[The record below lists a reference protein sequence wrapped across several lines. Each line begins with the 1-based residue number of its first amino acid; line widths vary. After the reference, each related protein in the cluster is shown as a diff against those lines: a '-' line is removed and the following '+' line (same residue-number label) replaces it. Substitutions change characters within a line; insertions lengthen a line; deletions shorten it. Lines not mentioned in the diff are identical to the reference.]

1 MTNNKQLTVHSQRS
15 IVHGQC
21 SIVYG
26 LWTMVNPRHLNHS
39 VFRLVLF
46 LFTLSAIGCEKEKL
60 YDVNEQ
66 TILPPNANK
75 TKLKSDQQYIAI
87 LYANLFQTALSSD
100 NLFEASEC
108 VQSIGDKDLVH
119 EVLISNYMN
128 SGGVI
133 LPTNAEMRADIDG
146 FLTETYNRFLVRNPT
161 EAERQYFKNYIN
173 THPNVKPEL
182 VYFSFALSDEY
193 QYY

>member
-1 MTNNKQLTVHSQRS
+1 MKYPIWALLT
-15 IVHGQC
+15 
-21 SIVYG
+21 
-26 LWTMVNPRHLNHS
+26 
-39 VFRLVLF
+39 
-46 LFTLSAIGCEKEKL
+46 FTLIFSGCEKDKL
-60 YDVNEQ
+60 YEVNEE

-100 NLFEASEC
+100 DLFEASEC

-128 SGGVI
+128 ENGVI
-133 LPTNAEMRADIDG
+133 LPSNEEMRADIDG

-173 THPNVKPEL
+173 THPNVRPEL
-182 VYFSFALSDEY
+182 VYFSFALSNEY

>member
-1 MTNNKQLTVHSQRS
+1 MKYALP
-15 IVHGQC
+15 I
-21 SIVYG
+21 
-26 LWTMVNPRHLNHS
+26 
-39 VFRLVLF
+39 
-46 LFTLSAIGCEKEKL
+46 LSAILILSFTSCEKDVE
-60 YDVNEQ
+60 YEVNEE

-100 NLFEASEC
+100 NLFEASEGI
-108 VQSIGDKDLVH
+108 QSIGDKTLAH

-128 SGGVI
+128 KSDVI
-133 LPTNAEMRADIDG
+133 LPTNEEMRADVDAFI
-146 FLTETYNRFLVRNPT
+146 TETYNRFLVRNPT

-173 THPNVKPEL
+173 THPNVRPEL
-182 VYFSFALSDEY
+182 VYFSFALSNEY

>member
-1 MTNNKQLTVHSQRS
+1 MHISNMKYPIWALLT
-15 IVHGQC
+15 
-21 SIVYG
+21 
-26 LWTMVNPRHLNHS
+26 
-39 VFRLVLF
+39 
-46 LFTLSAIGCEKEKL
+46 FTLIFSGCEKDKL
-60 YDVNEQ
+60 YEVNEE

-100 NLFEASEC
+100 DLFEASEC

-128 SGGVI
+128 ENGVI
-133 LPTNAEMRADIDG
+133 LPSNEEMRADIDG

-173 THPNVKPEL
+173 THPNVRPEL
-182 VYFSFALSDEY
+182 VYFSFALSNEY

>member
-1 MTNNKQLTVHSQRS
+1 MKYALP
-15 IVHGQC
+15 I
-21 SIVYG
+21 
-26 LWTMVNPRHLNHS
+26 
-39 VFRLVLF
+39 
-46 LFTLSAIGCEKEKL
+46 LSAILILSFTSCEKDVE
-60 YDVNEQ
+60 YEVNEE

-108 VQSIGDKDLVH
+108 IQSIGDKTLAH

-128 SGGVI
+128 KSDVI
-133 LPTNAEMRADIDG
+133 LPTNEEMRADLDAFI
-146 FLTETYNRFLVRNPT
+146 TETYNRFLVRNPT

-173 THPNVKPEL
+173 THPNVRPEL
-182 VYFSFALSDEY
+182 VYFSFALSNEY

>member
-1 MTNNKQLTVHSQRS
+1 MKYS
-15 IVHGQC
+15 IYIL
-21 SIVYG
+21 SI
-26 LWTMVNPRHLNHS
+26 
-39 VFRLVLF
+39 LVL
-46 LFTLSAIGCEKEKL
+46 IGFSSCEKDKE
-60 YDVNEQ
+60 YQVNEE

-108 VQSIGDKDLVH
+108 IQSIGDKTLAH

-128 SGGVI
+128 KPDVI
-133 LPTNAEMRADIDG
+133 LPTNEEMRANLDVFI
-146 FLTETYNRFLVRNPT
+146 TETYNRFLVRNPT

-173 THPNVKPEL
+173 THPNVRPEL
-182 VYFSFALSDEY
+182 VYFSFALSNEY

>member
-1 MTNNKQLTVHSQRS
+1 MKNVVQHISRNVLRF
-15 IVHGQC
+15 
-21 SIVYG
+21 
-26 LWTMVNPRHLNHS
+26 S
-39 VFRLVLF
+39 VFLLLF
-46 LFTLSAIGCEKEKL
+46 ASAGCEKDKL
-60 YDVNEQ
+60 YEVNEE

-100 NLFEASEC
+100 DLFEASEC

-128 SGGVI
+128 KSNVI
-133 LPTNAEMRADIDG
+133 LPTNEEMRADVDAFI
-146 FLTETYNRFLVRNPT
+146 TETYNRFLVRNPT

-173 THPNVKPEL
+173 TNPNVRPEL
-182 VYFSFALSDEY
+182 VYFSFALSNEY

>member
-1 MTNNKQLTVHSQRS
+1 MNMHISIKEEMKNEKMKKVRHRSRMGQLLPS
-15 IVHGQC
+15 
-21 SIVYG
+21 
-26 LWTMVNPRHLNHS
+26 RH
-39 VFRLVLF
+39 LF
-46 LFTLSAIGCEKEKL
+46 LFPFFLLLFTTIGCQKDKL
-60 YDVNEQ
+60 YEVQEE

-87 LYANLFQTALSSD
+87 LYANLFQSALSSD

-128 SGGVI
+128 TGGVI
-133 LPTNAEMRADIDG
+133 LPTNEEMRADIDG
-146 FLTETYNRFLVRNPT
+146 FLTATYNRFLVRNPT
-161 EAERQYFKNYIN
+161 EAERQFFKNYIN

>member
-1 MTNNKQLTVHSQRS
+1 MKYPLWALLT
-15 IVHGQC
+15 
-21 SIVYG
+21 
-26 LWTMVNPRHLNHS
+26 
-39 VFRLVLF
+39 
-46 LFTLSAIGCEKEKL
+46 FTLIFSGCEKDKL
-60 YDVNEQ
+60 YEVNEE

-128 SGGVI
+128 ENGVI
-133 LPTNAEMRADIDG
+133 LPSNEEMRADIDG

-173 THPNVKPEL
+173 THPNVRSEL
-182 VYFSFALSDEY
+182 VYFSFALSNEY

>member
-1 MTNNKQLTVHSQRS
+1 MKNVIQHISRNVL
-15 IVHGQC
+15 
-21 SIVYG
+21 
-26 LWTMVNPRHLNHS
+26 LFS
-39 VFRLVLF
+39 VFLLLF
-46 LFTLSAIGCEKEKL
+46 SSAGCEKDKL
-60 YDVNEQ
+60 YEVNEE

-100 NLFEASEC
+100 DLFETSEC

-128 SGGVI
+128 RSNVI
-133 LPTNAEMRADIDG
+133 LPTNEEMRADVDEFI
-146 FLTETYNRFLVRNPT
+146 TETYNRFLVRNPT

-173 THPNVKPEL
+173 TNPNVRPEL
-182 VYFSFALSDEY
+182 VYFSFALSNEY

>member
-1 MTNNKQLTVHSQRS
+1 MNNAFRH
-15 IVHGQC
+15 IGQ
-21 SIVYG
+21 
-26 LWTMVNPRHLNHS
+26 S
-39 VFRLVLF
+39 VFRFAILLF
-46 LFTLSAIGCEKEKL
+46 LLSTIIGCQKEKL
-60 YDVNEQ
+60 YEVNEE
-66 TILPPNANK
+66 TILPGNANK

-100 NLFEASEC
+100 DLFEASEC

-128 SGGVI
+128 QGGVQ
-133 LPTNAEMRADIDG
+133 LTSNEAMRADVDAFI
-146 FLTETYNRFLVRNPT
+146 TETYNRFLVRNPT

-182 VYFSFALSDEY
+182 VYFSFALSNEY

>member
-1 MTNNKQLTVHSQRS
+1 MRISNMKYLAITL
-15 IVHGQC
+15 IAC
-21 SIVYG
+21 SIVF
-26 LWTMVNPRHLNHS
+26 S
-39 VFRLVLF
+39 
-46 LFTLSAIGCEKEKL
+46 GCKKDKL
-60 YDVNEQ
+60 YEVNEE

-100 NLFEASEC
+100 DLFEASQC

-128 SGGVI
+128 QSDVI
-133 LPTNAEMRADIDG
+133 LPTNEEMRADVDV

-173 THPNVKPEL
+173 THPNVRPEL
-182 VYFSFALSDEY
+182 VYFSFALSNEY

>member
-1 MTNNKQLTVHSQRS
+1 MKNVIQHIPANVLRFA
-15 IVHGQC
+15 I
-21 SIVYG
+21 I
-26 LWTMVNPRHLNHS
+26 
-39 VFRLVLF
+39 LF
-46 LFTLSAIGCEKEKL
+46 LFFAVGCEKDKE
-60 YDVNEQ
+60 YEVNEE

-75 TKLKSDQQYIAI
+75 TKLKTDQQYIAI

-100 NLFEASEC
+100 DLFEASEC

-128 SGGVI
+128 KPDVI
-133 LPTNAEMRADIDG
+133 LPTNEEMRADVDG
-146 FLTETYNRFLVRNPT
+146 FITETYNRFLVRNPT

-173 THPNVKPEL
+173 THPNVRPEL
-182 VYFSFALSDEY
+182 VYFSFSLSNEY

>member
-1 MTNNKQLTVHSQRS
+1 MKQFLTY
-15 IVHGQC
+15 IL
-21 SIVYG
+21 IIIG
-26 LWTMVNPRHLNHS
+26 LAFS
-39 VFRLVLF
+39 
-46 LFTLSAIGCEKEKL
+46 SCEKDKI
-60 YDVNEQ
+60 YDVNEE

-75 TKLKSDQQYIAI
+75 TKVKSDQQYIAI

-108 VQSIGDKDLVH
+108 IQSLGDKNLAH

-128 SGGVI
+128 KPEVV
-133 LPTNAEMRADIDG
+133 LPTNGEMRADVDG
-146 FLTETYNRFLVRNPT
+146 FITETYNRFLVRNPT

-173 THPNVKPEL
+173 TNPNVRPEL
-182 VYFSFALSDEY
+182 IYFSFALSNEY

>member
-1 MTNNKQLTVHSQRS
+1 MKYS
-15 IVHGQC
+15 IYIL
-21 SIVYG
+21 SI
-26 LWTMVNPRHLNHS
+26 
-39 VFRLVLF
+39 LVL
-46 LFTLSAIGCEKEKL
+46 IGFSSCEKDKE
-60 YDVNEQ
+60 YQVNEE

-108 VQSIGDKDLVH
+108 IQSIGDKTLAH

-128 SGGVI
+128 KPDVI
-133 LPTNAEMRADIDG
+133 LPTNEEMRANLDLFI
-146 FLTETYNRFLVRNPT
+146 TETYNRFLVRNPT

-173 THPNVKPEL
+173 THPNVRPEL
-182 VYFSFALSDEY
+182 VYFSFALSNEY

>member
-1 MTNNKQLTVHSQRS
+1 MRYLILFIS
-15 IVHGQC
+15 IILAF
-21 SIVYG
+21 S
-26 LWTMVNPRHLNHS
+26 
-39 VFRLVLF
+39 
-46 LFTLSAIGCEKEKL
+46 LSGCEKDKL
-60 YDVNEQ
+60 YEVNEE

-75 TKLKSDQQYIAI
+75 NKLKSSQQYIAI

-108 VQSIGDKDLVH
+108 VASVGDKDLVH

-128 SGGVI
+128 KPDVI
-133 LPTNAEMRADIDG
+133 LPTNQEMRADVDAFI
-146 FLTETYNRFLVRNPT
+146 TETYNRFLVRNPT

-173 THPNVKPEL
+173 TNPGVRPEL
-182 VYFSFALSDEY
+182 VYFSFALCDEY

>member
-1 MTNNKQLTVHSQRS
+1 M
-15 IVHGQC
+15 
-21 SIVYG
+21 VYG
-26 LWTMVNPRHLNHS
+26 LSTTLRGLWTIDHGLWTTACFLLLFS
-39 VFRLVLF
+39 V
-46 LFTLSAIGCEKEKL
+46 AGCQKDKL
-60 YDVNEQ
+60 YEVNEQ

-75 TKLKSDQQYIAI
+75 SKLKTDQQYIAI
-87 LYANLFQTALSSD
+87 LYANLFQTALSSN

-108 VQSIGDKDLVH
+108 VKSIGDKDLVH

-146 FLTETYNRFLVRNPT
+146 FITETYNRFLVRNPT
-161 EAERQYFKNYIN
+161 EAERQYFKNYIS
-173 THPNVKPEL
+173 THPNVRPEL

>member
-1 MTNNKQLTVHSQRS
+1 MRISKISL
-15 IVHGQC
+15 IAIAFLC
-21 SIVYG
+21 SVI
-26 LWTMVNPRHLNHS
+26 
-39 VFRLVLF
+39 LF
-46 LFTLSAIGCEKEKL
+46 SGCEKETI
-60 YDVNEQ
+60 YDVNEE
-66 TILPPNANK
+66 TILAPNAGK

-128 SGGVI
+128 EGGVI
-133 LPTNAEMRADIDG
+133 LPSNQEMRADIDL
-146 FLTETYNRFLVRNPT
+146 FITETYHRFLVRNPT

-173 THPNVKPEL
+173 TNPNVTSEL
-182 VYFSFALSDEY
+182 VYFSFALSNEY

>member
-1 MTNNKQLTVHSQRS
+1 MKKVTQRWFAKRVFRS
-15 IVHGQC
+15 
-21 SIVYG
+21 
-26 LWTMVNPRHLNHS
+26 RHL
-39 VFRLVLF
+39 FLLILFPFLVIA
-46 LFTLSAIGCEKEKL
+46 TGCEKDKL
-60 YDVNEQ
+60 YEVNEE

-133 LPTNAEMRADIDG
+133 LPSNEEMRADIDG
-146 FLTETYNRFLVRNPT
+146 FITETYNRFLVRNPT
-161 EAERQYFKNYIN
+161 EAERQFFKNYIS

-182 VYFSFALSDEY
+182 VYFSFALSNEY